1 MNNKEKVQYIAK
13 RVSFLMEHQ
22 EVLPD
27 LKELAA
33 DLYPYE
39 AFGLLSP
46 DDRESPVY
54 LMGAYDALMALIK
67 ALEEKGSQL

>member
-22 EVLPD
+22 EILPD
-27 LKELAA
+27 LKDLAA
-33 DLYPYE
+33 DVYPFDE
-39 AFGLLSP
+39 PGLSP
-46 DDRESPVY
+46 IDKESPAY

-67 ALEEKGSQL
+67 ALEEKGSKF